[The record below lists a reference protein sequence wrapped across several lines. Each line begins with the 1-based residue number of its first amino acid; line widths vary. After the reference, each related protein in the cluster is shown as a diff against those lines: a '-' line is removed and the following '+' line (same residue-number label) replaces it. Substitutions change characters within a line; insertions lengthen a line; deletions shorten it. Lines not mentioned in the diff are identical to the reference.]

1 MSAVLK
7 ESHSVP
13 VQSIA
18 LEVYGKKY
26 QLKTKQGHEIDRNF
40 YDTYARVAKAL
51 SQVEADQRP
60 EDMGTGRYWNE
71 RFLWA
76 MLNGAT
82 PAGRITSNVGAGEYK
97 PETSTINCIVS
108 DTIRDSMSSIGNALM
123 EEGLTLRAGC
133 GIGYEF
139 STLRPKGATVNG
151 VGAATS
157 GPLSF
162 MDVFDSFCSTISS
175 AGGRRGAQMATF
187 DVRHPDVLEFITAKR
202 ENGRLRKFNVS
213 VLITDEFVKAVQND
227 LEWEFAFPAR
237 KDFVELETDNGNEY
251 KYLPWVVED
260 PESYDSDDQGN
271 IFCKIY
277 GSVPAR
283 EIWDTIMKSAYDYSE
298 PGIILID
305 RINHWNNNWFD
316 ENIRATNPCGEQ
328 PLPPNGACLLG
339 SVNLTKFVGDPFSD
353 NPTFD
358 FTKFVEVVG
367 VFTRMLD
374 NVVELNGLPLEK
386 QKAEIYRK
394 RRHGMGILGL
404 GSALTMLK
412 IKYGSQKAVDFTE
425 KVMRLMVVEGW
436 RQSLELGRQKGA
448 ASIMNEQ
455 FAVTRELLRKSP
467 KLKAHYGD
475 KTGAK
480 LPGKKLL
487 FGYSNYIDFL
497 CDSDDLSD
505 SEKKIFA
512 DLEQE
517 GGRFTHH
524 TSIAP
529 TGTIALAL
537 GNNCSNGIEP
547 SFAHAYNRN
556 LTTENKS
563 TRQTQRVYSYELLAY
578 KHLIQHDVDEDDLP
592 DYFIEADTVDP
603 MRHLDMQIAAQK
615 WVDSSI
621 SKTINVPTEI
631 PFEDFKDIYMY
642 GIGHGVKGTTVFRFN
657 PETLQG
663 VLTKD
668 KDLKSTLYKFILD
681 DGSELEVTGEEL
693 IEYKGETHSA
703 AMLFDAIKE
712 GAYGKY

>member
-1 MSAVLK
+1 MNSDLT
-7 ESHSVP
+7 
-13 VQSIA
+13 SIP
-18 LEVYGKKY
+18 LQPITEEVYGKKY
-26 QLKTKQGHEIDRNF
+26 QLKTKDDVAVDQDIEQ
-40 YDTYARVAKAL
+40 TYVRVALAL
-51 SQVEADQRP
+51 ADVEAQQKPD
-60 EDMGTGRYWNE
+60 DFGAGTFWFE
-71 RFLWA
+71 RFLFA
-76 MLNGAT
+76 LQNGAT
-82 PAGRITSNVGAGEYK
+82 PAGRIMSNVGAGKYK

-108 DTIRDSMSSIGNALM
+108 ETVSDSMESIGSALK
-123 EEGLTLRAGC
+123 EEGMTLRAGC

-139 STLRPKGATVNG
+139 STLRPKGALVNG

-187 DVRHPDVLEFITAKR
+187 DIRHPDVLDFIKAKR

-213 VLITDEFVKAVQND
+213 VLLTDEFIKAVQNGTD
-227 LEWEFAFPAR
+227 WVFAFPAR
-237 KDFVELETDNGNEY
+237 KDFVELEKDNDNEY
-251 KYLPWVVED
+251 KFLRWLVTNPED
-260 PESYDSDDQGN
+260 YDTDADGK
-271 IFCKIY
+271 ILCKVY
-277 GSVPAR
+277 GSMPAR
-283 EIWDTIMKSAYDYSE
+283 KIWDTIMDSAYDYSE
-298 PGIILID
+298 PGIIMID
-305 RINHWNNNWFD
+305 RINHWNNNWFC

-339 SVNLTKFVGDPFSD
+339 SVNLTKFVSDPFTD
-353 NPTFD
+353 DANFD
-358 FTKFVEVVG
+358 FDKYVEVVS

-374 NVVELNGLPLEK
+374 NVVELNGLPLQK
-386 QKAEIYRK
+386 QKDEIFRK

-404 GSALTMLK
+404 GSALCMLK
-412 IKYGSQKAVDFTE
+412 IKYGSQRAVEFTE
-425 KVMRLMVVEGW
+425 NVMRLMVVEGW
-436 RQSLELGRQKGA
+436 KQCLEIGREKGVA
-448 ASIMNEQ
+448 PIMNEQ
-455 FAVTRELLRKSP
+455 FTVTSEMLNKNMNARDACQSAGKQL
-467 KLKAHYGD
+467 
-475 KTGAK
+475 TGK
-480 LPGKKLL
+480 QLL
-487 FGYSNYIDFL
+487 FKFSNYIKAL
-497 CDSDDLSD
+497 KDSDDLSEQ
-505 SEKKIFA
+505 EKEIFTN
-512 DLEQE
+512 LEFE

-556 LTTENKS
+556 LTQENKS

-578 KHLIQHDVDEDDLP
+578 KHLVDPDADGENLP
-592 DYFIEADTVDP
+592 DYFVEADTVDP
-603 MRHLDMQIAAQK
+603 KRHLDMQIAAQK

-693 IEYKGETHSA
+693 IEYKGELHSA